1 MVCETALRVIGKLLF
16 CNFTDPMANS
26 TNRNDNIVLV
36 LLIAINKQT
45 S

>member
-1 MVCETALRVIGKLLF
+1 MVCETALRVMGKLLF
-16 CNFTDPMANS
+16 CNFTDPMVYS
-26 TNRNDNIVLV
+26 RNRNDYIVLI